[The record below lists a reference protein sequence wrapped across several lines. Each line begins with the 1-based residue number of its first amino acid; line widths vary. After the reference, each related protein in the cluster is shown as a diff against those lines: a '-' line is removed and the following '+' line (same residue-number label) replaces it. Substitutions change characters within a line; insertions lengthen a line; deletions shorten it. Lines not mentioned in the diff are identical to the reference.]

1 MGDAEDE
8 DIRWSLGEDV
18 KGADTD
24 LAANIVVKGALSKDV
39 GPMVEEG
46 GFGIAGVVGVSVRAD
61 SERAG
66 QTEKVRAGRRE
77 MG

>member
-46 GFGIAGVVGVSVRAD
+46 GFGNAGVSVRAD